1 MSAMAT
7 VLKQVSK
14 ISGIY
19 GQPGEEKVSAT
30 LEEKL
35 PGDFV
40 VLNSP
45 RISYHGA
52 TVDIDHVVIGPNGI
66 FTIESKN
73 MQGTITGGLMGNW
86 VQERKR
92 SGKGRR
98 VKIGNPASQV
108 SHYAK
113 ILKSY
118 LGGKYAH
125 EYNTKISIKIYPIVV
140 FVHQDTDLL
149 GMDYTK
155 PGFVG
160 RVRILTMEELIP
172 FICSREGANY
182 SLEDIDRLAKLTIPP
197 DQRDQTSYFTA
208 EMLTEARDRF
218 TQRYEI
224 YEEIGRGNFGVVYRG
239 FDFKLDREVAIKK
252 MQYSHKNDP
261 EAIQRFFR
269 EAQITS
275 RLLHENIAAVY
286 DYYEEDNDYY
296 LIMEYIDGFT
306 LQDFVEKCQPDF
318 HEVCQVI
325 DGVAAAVQHA
335 HEHHVIHRDL
345 KPANILITPEMK
357 VKVTDFG
364 IARLTESTSL
374 TQSLQSLGTPSTMS
388 PEQIKGE
395 EVDERSDI
403 FGLGVLL
410 YFLSTGEMPFQGEH
424 LGEVVHRVLHH
435 IPQPPYKLNPE
446 IPMTLEEVT
455 LKALEKNKNDRY
467 QQVAEFRSA
476 LAEVIN
482 FTENAS
488 ITETGVFTR
497 LRRQQWVRRLPR
509 FMQNML
515 RSDRLLFK
523 TVVVVTLTVFLALFG
538 YQAYR
543 DSRQATTDYLQTKQ
557 YGFTNENIKTLF
569 ENPRIYEGIPVNI
582 VGRIEKMIKLTDST
596 TLFSLTV
603 ETAGKTSYRNILVSY
618 NEPHFTL
625 QYATYIRVAGSIQAP
640 DKNTSDKAPFIL
652 ADKIEPIDDPWTVF
666 APTRFTL
673 RPNKTLNYNG
683 QIVQLDKIE
692 FSDTETRM
700 FIRVRNETPNKSL
713 FILSEPRGQQGNQA
727 FKELP
732 NRYGVYSQAA
742 LQLLPMQ
749 EAREVIFLEK
759 ADPAKKTL
767 TFTLGEENELLTQQ
781 KPFIFNITW

>member
-1 MSAMAT
+1 MAI

-19 GQPGEEKVSAT
+19 GQPGEEKVSTT

-40 VLNSP
+40 ILNSP

-52 TVDIDHVVIGPNGI
+52 TIDIDHVVIGPNGI
-66 FTIESKN
+66 FTIECKN
-73 MQGTITGGLMGNW
+73 MQGAITGGLMGNW
-86 VQERKR
+86 TQERKR
-92 SGKGRR
+92 SGKSRR

-118 LGGKYAH
+118 IGGKYAH
-125 EYNTKISIKIYPIVV
+125 EYNERISIKIYPIVV
-140 FVHQDTDLL
+140 FVHHDTDLL
-149 GMDYTK
+149 NMDYTK
-155 PGFVG
+155 PGFIG
-160 RVRILTMEELIP
+160 RVRILTMEDLIP
-172 FICSREGANY
+172 FICSREGASY
-182 SLEDIDRLAKLTIPP
+182 TPDEIDRLAKLTIPP
-197 DQRDQTSYFTA
+197 DQRDQTSYFSA
-208 EMLTEARDRF
+208 ETLSEAKVRF
-218 TQRYEI
+218 SQRYEI

-252 MQYSHKNDP
+252 MQNSRKNDP

-286 DYYEEDNDYY
+286 DYYEEDDEYY
-296 LIMEYIDGFT
+296 LIMEYVDGFT
-306 LQDFVEKCQPDF
+306 LQEFVQNCQPGI
-318 HEVCQVI
+318 HEICQVI
-325 DGVAAAVQHA
+325 DNIAAAVQHA

-345 KPANILITPEMK
+345 KPANILITSDIK

-364 IARLTESTSL
+364 IARLTENPSL
-374 TQSLQSLGTPSTMS
+374 TQTLQSLGTPSTMS

-410 YFLSTGEMPFQGEH
+410 YYLSTGEMPFQGEH

-435 IPQPPYKLNPE
+435 IPQPPYKKNPE
-446 IPMTLEEVT
+446 IPVIIEEIM
-455 LKALEKNKNDRY
+455 LKALEKNKHDRF

-476 LAEVIN
+476 LSEIN
-482 FTENAS
+482 SFIDNAG
-488 ITETGVFTR
+488 ITGTGSFTR
-497 LRRQQWVRRLPR
+497 LRRQQWVRRLPI
-509 FMQNML
+509 FLQNML
-515 RSDRLLFK
+515 RSDKVFFK
-523 TVVVVTLTVFLALFG
+523 TVIFVTLVIFLALFG
-538 YQAYR
+538 FQAYR
-543 DSRQATTDYLQTKQ
+543 DSRQATVDYLQTKQ
-557 YGFTNENIKTLF
+557 YGFTNENIETLF
-569 ENPRIYEGIPVNI
+569 DNPRIFEGIPINI
-582 VGRIEKMIKLTDST
+582 VGRIDKMIKLTET
-596 TLFSLTV
+596 ITQFNLTV
-603 ETAGKTSYRNILVSY
+603 EIAGKTSTRNILVSY
-618 NEPHFTL
+618 NEPHFTM
-625 QYATYIRVAGSIQAP
+625 QYASYIRIAGSVKLPDKNAP
-640 DKNTSDKAPFIL
+640 DKTPFIQ
-652 ADKIEPIDDPWTVF
+652 ADKIEPIDDPWSVF

-673 RPNKTLNYNG
+673 RPNQIQNNNG

-692 FSDTETRM
+692 FSDAETRM
-700 FIRVRNETPNKSL
+700 FIRVRNETPDKSL
-713 FILSEPRGQQGNQA
+713 FILSEPRAQQGNRV

-742 LQLLPMQ
+742 LQLLPIQ

-759 ADPAKKTL
+759 ADPLKKSL
-767 TFTLGEENELLTQQ
+767 KFTLGEDNELLALQ
-781 KPFIFNITW
+781 KPFVFNVNW